1 MKSPLAIVKEKFGD
15 KTKLVEAVKAFGTEE
30 LWLGRT
36 SADNAGGA
44 GRGLQHVSNAKLIRL
59 HAVFTA
65 VKEKFGTRA
74 KLVEEI
80 LAAQKR
86 SKDGD
91 LKKKLE
97 TYPVPRLF
105 DLYKSVSK
113 SAKAA
118 EAKLAPKAEK
128 AAPKAEVKAAPKAE
142 AKPAPKAEAKAAP
155 KAKAKK

>member
-15 KTKLVEAVKAFGTEE
+15 KSKLVEAVKAFGTEE

-36 SADNAGGA
+36 SADNGGGE
-44 GRGLQHVSNAKLIRL
+44 GRGLQHVSNAKLVRL
-59 HAVFTA
+59 HTVFTE

-74 KLVEEI
+74 KLIEEI
-80 LAAQKR
+80 LTAQKR

-113 SAKAA
+113 AAKAA
-118 EAKLAPKAEK
+118 EAKLAPKAPK
-128 AAPKAEVKAAPKAE
+128 AAPKAEVKAAA
-142 AKPAPKAEAKAAP
+142 APKAEAKAAP

>member
-15 KTKLVEAVKAFGTEE
+15 KSKLVEAVKAFGTEE

-36 SADNAGGA
+36 SADNGGGE
-44 GRGLQHVSNAKLIRL
+44 GRGLQHVSNAKLVRL
-59 HAVFTA
+59 HTVFTE

-74 KLVEEI
+74 KLIEEI
-80 LAAQKR
+80 LSAQKR

-113 SAKAA
+113 AAKAA
-118 EAKLAPKAEK
+118 EAKLAPKAPK
-128 AAPKAEVKAAPKAE
+128 AAPKAEVKAAA
-142 AKPAPKAEAKAAP
+142 APKAEAKAAP
-155 KAKAKK
+155 KAKSKK